1 MLKKMVKDKHLED
14 KHLEVRIA
22 NAEGRP
28 CRATPVPKGDGLK
41 QQKDS
46 KPWVAR
52 ERSPRNRAW
61 NTQ

>member
-1 MLKKMVKDKHLED
+1 MLKKMVKD

-41 QQKDS
+41 QHKDS